1 MRISFVVLF
10 SRDALHGKRHP
21 VGAAGRVSLDRSWIS
36 GTEERDLRRNPG
48 RDAFVISL
56 NE

>member
-21 VGAAGRVSLDRSWIS
+21 VGAADGSFTRSIMTW
-36 GTEERDLRRNPG
+36 GDEGRDLRRNHG
-48 RDAFVISL
+48 RDAFVIRL